1 MKIKS
6 LLLGSAAALVAV
18 SGARAADAVIIPEP
32 EMVEYVRVCDAAGAG
47 YFYIPGSE
55 TCLKIAGWA
64 RFEIGHVSFDS
75 EVGDNWA
82 TEVGDEAEVSFSST
96 GQFNI
101 SSWTD
106 SEIGPIETYVEF
118 ETPGGGDVDLDVVKL
133 SFAGLTMGYFGG
145 FLDNGINGETDSN
158 GLTNKF
164 NSIQYS
170 GTAGAISFGASI
182 DQAADSVVWSDDDGA
197 KFGVTGMLG
206 FSSGAIA
213 ATVVGYYDL
222 GMESGGVVV
231 RGSADIGPGTLQG
244 RFTWNQGGN
253 LTGTGTSM
261 YATAT
266 SDSPDPGDDG
276 HLHWVAEA
284 SYAAQ
289 VSDKMTVT
297 PGFSWV
303 QWRNDEFGSESDD
316 RMWTAGVT
324 VDYALA
330 ANLAIK
336 ANVEYW
342 DFRDANRVAGPGGLD
357 DGTGWRNFL
366 RFQASF

>member
-64 RFEIGHVSFDS
+64 RFQINHNSYDFDHMDGNSEDWIGYDDPHEDGHVSF
-75 EVGDNWA
+75 A
-82 TEVGDEAEVSFSST
+82 ST

-118 ETPGGGDVDLDVVKL
+118 ETAGGGTVDLDVVKL

-145 FLDNGINGETDSN
+145 FLDNGINGETDNN
-158 GLTNKF
+158 GLANKF
-164 NSIQYS
+164 NSIQYM
-170 GTAGAISFGASI
+170 GTAGAISFGAQI
-182 DQAADSVVWSDDDGA
+182 DQFEESVVWAEDDGA
-197 KFGVTGMLG
+197 KFGLEGMLG
-206 FSSGAIA
+206 FTSGAIGA
-213 ATVVGYYDL
+213 SVVGFYDF
-222 GMESGGVVV
+222 GADGGGFVV
-231 RGSADIGPGTLQG
+231 RGSADIGMGTLQG
-244 RFTWNQGGN
+244 RFTWAENVATGYTGG
-253 LTGTGTSM
+253 
-261 YATAT
+261 AQ
-266 SDSPDPGDDG
+266 SPDDNGN
-276 HLHWVAEA
+276 LHWVAEA

-289 VSDKMTVT
+289 VGDKLTLT

-303 QWRNDEFGSESDD
+303 QWYDANGNSSED
-316 RMWTAGVT
+316 RMWTAGLT
-324 VDYALA
+324 ADYTIA
-330 ANLAIK
+330 ANLALK
-336 ANVEYW
+336 ANVEYY
-342 DFRDANRVAGPGGLD
+342 DFRDGNRGSPE
-357 DGTGWRNFL
+357 DGTGWNSFL